1 MTTTAHSRLQAGDP
15 VTLDLADIQSY
26 VLYPVAFPYARFS
39 FFQVPGVE
47 AGRQFVRALATMVTN
62 AMHSGRPYEERK
74 ESEVTVAFTH
84 DGLAA
89 IGVPARSL
97 VSFPL
102 EFQQGMKARAE
113 QYLVDRGRSHPR
125 EWEAIW
131 DKGTI
136 HVFVGIQTTDRPDPA
151 QPGKLLVAGKAKL
164 EELHQLVLQHA
175 LASGVAPVGKQDGGA
190 LIDPRTKH
198 HSDMEHF
205 GYSDGIGNPDIA
217 GDGWPAPPGSG
228 KSDGKGR
235 WLPLAAGEFILGA
248 PDEAGEMPV
257 APAPV
262 GLSRNGSYM
271 AYRKLHENV
280 TSFRRWL
287 QAEGE
292 RFEGGPELLAA
303 KLVGR
308 FRDGTPLE
316 LSPDRPYNT
325 TLQERLDPKSIHRLT
340 DFTYE
345 NDKEGTRCPMGSH
358 LRRMNPRDSLGFDGV
373 LVNRRRIIRRGVPYG
388 EWVPEDLPLDQ
399 AEELDRYDA
408 QRESRHGVIFVA
420 LNANLER
427 QFEFVQR
434 EWVNYGND
442 FRQGND
448 RDPLLGNRE
457 GEDRMVIQGDAS
469 GAEPRPPHL
478 CSGLPQF
485 VTTRGGAYFFIPGL
499 TALRLIGAGT
509 IETT

>member
-1 MTTTAHSRLQAGDP
+1 MTTTALSRPQADGRLADP
-15 VTLDLADIQSY
+15 PTLDLADIQSY
-26 VLYPVAFPYARFS
+26 VLYPIAFPYARFS
-39 FFQVPGVE
+39 FFHVPGVE
-47 AGRQFVRALATMVTN
+47 AGRRFASALTPMVTN
-62 AMHSGRPYEERK
+62 AMRSVGLHEARK
-74 ESEVTVAFTH
+74 ALEVTVAFTH
-84 DGLAA
+84 EGLAA
-89 IGVPARSL
+89 AGVPARSL
-97 VSFPL
+97 ASFPL

-125 EWEAIW
+125 EWEDIW
-131 DKGTI
+131 DKGKI
-136 HVFVGIQTTDRPDPA
+136 HICVGIQTTD
-151 QPGKLLVAGKAKL
+151 KAKL
-164 EELHQLVLQHA
+164 EELHQQVVLHA
-175 LASGVAPVGKQDGGA
+175 LVSGVAQIGVQDGGA

-198 HSDMEHF
+198 LSDMEHF

-228 KSDGKGR
+228 KPDGKGG
-235 WLPLAAGEFILGA
+235 WLPLAAGEFILGV

-257 APAPV
+257 APLPV
-262 GLSRNGSYM
+262 GLGRNGSYM

-287 QAEGE
+287 KSEGE
-292 RFEGGPELLAA
+292 RYEGGPELLAA

-316 LSPDRPYNT
+316 LSPERPYNT
-325 TLQERLDPKSIHRLT
+325 KLEDRFDPKSVHRLT
-340 DFTYE
+340 DFTYA

-358 LRRMNPRDSLGFDGV
+358 IRRMNPRDSLGFDGV
-373 LVNRRRIIRRGVPYG
+373 LVNRRRIVRRGVPYG
-388 EWVPEDLPLDQ
+388 EWVPAELPLDQ

-408 QRESRHGVIFVA
+408 QRQSRHGVIFVA
-420 LNANLER
+420 LNASLER

-448 RDPLLGNRE
+448 RDPLLGNRD

-478 CSGLPQF
+478 CTGLPQF

-499 TALRLIGAGT
+499 TALRMIGAGA
-509 IETT
+509 IETA